1 MKIAFV
7 CQANFITATPN
18 QRFYYFDKGIQLIIG
33 NAINFFKLLKF
44 SNSKNIIQ
52 TVVGAAHVGAILQH
66 GGGCKYTNNKYKK
79 GGSGTSATEAG
90 VEARVEEEVGVETGV
105 EEEAGVEAR
114 PIERD
119 FLDNLPD
126 VDYVEFKSYAY
137 NENERNK
144 NEKIEKILTLS
155 FSDEPE
161 DIKPGE
167 HLTEPL
173 TEPLIIH
180 YDKFK
185 NYIETLN
192 LLYDTIKVHTF
203 QLYEIEFKINENN
216 IVVFQLKNKIE
227 GNNYEEIYTYETEY
241 DLETFLTS
249 DDCEET
255 YKKIYSMLSDIASYS
270 KVKEFINLLYGKHIL
285 DLFFE
290 LNIPQQ
296 IYTVDRDYLL
306 VIEFLN
312 KDILTCKELES
323 KLEFLGDFY
332 KDILKIAKIAKEI
345 FEKDELIHLFLRHID
360 TYIESVKVYQQN
372 IKDNIIKNTELQKF
386 LDQMYR
392 GRINKQRK
400 TTQKD
405 GGIELYIPIEKNIKG
420 EYAIIESFIN
430 INNLLDIRIEE
441 IKELRNLIPQQQGGG
456 KKHKNDSKVTLSQ
469 KIYNNLQKTSQL
481 RLKGGTKIDDYE
493 KIMNEYYD
501 NISDI
506 NNKLNL
512 RLIAAFYMEKNILY
526 NLETTFDFINAI
538 KKEEKSNDR
547 IGRHQTVR
555 GRSETVRSETVRG
568 RRKSISS
575 RSRSRSRNR
584 SIKKSTHLTPESIV
598 IGKYL
603 LSDPDESRTSMARTL
618 RGGVKYSKTYELK
631 LDKSIKKYINI
642 LGRKRRIYTKLSSK
656 KEYIKDKNQ
665 FVLIKDFIK
674 LYSKNSIKP
683 SKTIKDTKLSTLPK
697 PKVNKVSQEAQ
708 KDINI
713 SPKPKSKP
721 KVNKVSQEAQK
732 DINISPKPKSKPKVN
747 KVSQEAQKDINIS
760 PKPKSKPKVN
770 KVSQEAQKDINIS
783 PKPKS
788 KPKVNKVSQE
798 AQKDINLSPKSKPK
812 VNKVSQEA
820 QKDIN
825 LSPKPKVN
833 KVKLYAA

>member
-1 MKIAFV
+1 
-7 CQANFITATPN
+7 
-18 QRFYYFDKGIQLIIG
+18 
-33 NAINFFKLLKF
+33 
-44 SNSKNIIQ
+44 
-52 TVVGAAHVGAILQH
+52 
-66 GGGCKYTNNKYKK
+66 
-79 GGSGTSATEAG
+79 
-90 VEARVEEEVGVETGV
+90 
-105 EEEAGVEAR
+105 
-114 PIERD
+114 
-119 FLDNLPD
+119 
-126 VDYVEFKSYAY
+126 
-137 NENERNK
+137 
-144 NEKIEKILTLS
+144 
-155 FSDEPE
+155 
-161 DIKPGE
+161 
-167 HLTEPL
+167 
-173 TEPLIIH
+173 
-180 YDKFK
+180 
-185 NYIETLN
+185 
-192 LLYDTIKVHTF
+192 
-203 QLYEIEFKINENN
+203 
-216 IVVFQLKNKIE
+216 
-227 GNNYEEIYTYETEY
+227 
-241 DLETFLTS
+241 
-249 DDCEET
+249 
-255 YKKIYSMLSDIASYS
+255 MLSDIASYS
-270 KVKEFINLLYGKHIL
+270 KVKEFINLLYGKRIL
-285 DLFFE
+285 DVFFE

-332 KDILKIAKIAKEI
+332 KDILKIAKIEKES

-360 TYIESVKVYQQN
+360 TYIESVKKYQQN
-372 IKDNIIKNTELQKF
+372 IKVNIIQNTKLRKF
-386 LDQMYR
+386 LDQMCR
-392 GRINKQRK
+392 GRSNKQGK
-400 TTQKD
+400 TIQKG

-456 KKHKNDSKVTLSQ
+456 KKHKNNSKITSSQ

-481 RLKGGTKIDDYE
+481 RLKGGTIIDDYE

-555 GRSETVRSETVRG
+555 GRSETVRV

-683 SKTIKDTKLSTLPK
+683 SKTIKDTKLSTL
-697 PKVNKVSQEAQ
+697 
-708 KDINI
+708 
-713 SPKPKSKP
+713 SKP

-747 KVSQEAQKDINIS
+747 KVSREAQKDINLSPKPKSKPKVNKVSQEAQKDINLSPKPKSKPKVNKVSREAQKDINLSPKPKSKPKVNKVSQEAQKDINLSPKPKSKPKVNKVSQEAQKDINLS

-783 PKPKS
+783 PKS
-788 KPKVNKVSQE
+788 
-798 AQKDINLSPKSKPK
+798 
-812 VNKVSQEA
+812 
-820 QKDIN
+820 
-825 LSPKPKVN
+825 KVN